1 MLVPERGSFGSGST
15 LFKEGVLGEVSS
27 KGFVALLYVWCSSV
41 VLFILYCVVSFDYCS
56 PWRQEAGWEA
66 GRCNN

>member
-1 MLVPERGSFGSGST
+1 MLAPERGSFGSGST

-27 KGFVALLYVWCSSV
+27 KGFVALLSVRCSSV
-41 VLFILYCVVSFDYCS
+41 VFFIFYGVVSFDYCA
-56 PWRQEAGWEA
+56 PWRQEGGWEA

>member
-27 KGFVALLYVWCSSV
+27 KGFVALLYVFV
-41 VLFILYCVVSFDYCS
+41 FQRCVVHFVLCCIIRLLFSMATGGGVGS
-56 PWRQEAGWEA
+56 R
-66 GRCNN
+66 